1 MARSNTSNARAKE
14 EEEGKQARERE
25 REGEGGGGR
34 TIRGFEL
41 HAFDVNAADGALT
54 RRGVKAYAFFT
65 RVISTRTRRQFLR
78 G

>member
-25 REGEGGGGR
+25 GGEGGR

-41 HAFDVNAADGALT
+41 HAFDVNAADGVLT

>member
-25 REGEGGGGR
+25 GRGGR

-41 HAFDVNAADGALT
+41 HAFDVNAADGVLT